1 MFIDKALQL
10 ASAQADVRVA
20 GTYYSTNCIDLGSAK
35 GKNIACTRGYIQVR
49 VGTAFAGGTSVQFDI
64 VGSDTPWTAAAGT
77 GGTNWKQFGESSGAI
92 AEASL
97 TANTIVFEVPVPDNM
112 DKRYLGVRM
121 VGVGIHTAGDV
132 DINIGSNRTTGP
144 V

>member
-10 ASAQADVRVA
+10 ASAQADVRAA
-20 GTYYSTNCIDLGSAK
+20 GTYYSSNCIDLGSAK
-35 GKNIACTRGYIQVR
+35 GKLIPGSRGFIQVR
-49 VGTAFAGGTSVQFDI
+49 VGTAFVGGTSVQFDV

-92 AEASL
+92 AEAAL
-97 TANTIVFEVPVPDNM
+97 TSNTIVYEIPVPDNM

-121 VGVGIHTAGDV
+121 TGVGTHTAGDV
-132 DINIGSNRTTGP
+132 DINIGINRMSGP
-144 V
+144 A

>member
-10 ASAQADVRVA
+10 ASAQADVRAA
-20 GTYYSTNCIDLGSAK
+20 GTYYSANCIDLGAAK
-35 GKNIACTRGYIQVR
+35 GKSIVEDRGYIQVR

-97 TANTIVFEVPVPDNM
+97 TANTIVYEVPVPDVI

-121 VGVGIHTAGDV
+121 IGVGTHTAGDV
-132 DINIGSNRTTGP
+132 DINIGVNRTTAP